1 MPQLQTISRTAGFTR
16 PFDRAARPG
25 AQKSLRATPFGLR
38 VIIPFGCGE
47 GTGKHAGGHFG
58 WVIVRDRDVWRVTML
73 TAHVNPP
80 K

>member
-1 MPQLQTISRTAGFTR
+1 
-16 PFDRAARPG
+16 
-25 AQKSLRATPFGLR
+25 